1 MNLLIDKCVHIVYNG
16 SILKF
21 DNGGFTMDVRKVRVS
36 DQLHECLV
44 ALISD
49 GAFPADLLTVDEV
62 RWLKLEFGDQLVKV
76 GRFLML
82 EV

>member
-1 MNLLIDKCVHIVYNG
+1 MDPSAGTAPPALMMAGQKGNI
-16 SILKF
+16 
-21 DNGGFTMDVRKVRVS
+21 MDVREIKVS

-49 GAFPADLLTVDEV
+49 GAYPADLLSVDEV
-62 RWLKLEFGDQLVKV
+62 RWLKNEFGDQLVKH
-76 GRFLML
+76 GRFLWL

>member
-1 MNLLIDKCVHIVYNG
+1 
-16 SILKF
+16 
-21 DNGGFTMDVRKVRVS
+21 MDVRDVKVS

-49 GAFPADLLTVDEV
+49 GAYPADLLTVDEV
-62 RWLKLEFGDQLVKV
+62 RWLKAEYGDQLVKV
-76 GRFLML
+76 GRFIFLK